1 MPWVRGLFLAGGA
14 LIAGSAAA
22 LAQDGVSGVLL
33 ADPAAALEQRQTPT
47 VELSARDDNAPRF
60 SPAHIP
66 IGESPAP
73 QRLELQ
79 FSASAEHAGLP
90 LDISVAQ
97 RASIGAGSDG
107 DLDRTGR
114 GSEVRV
120 GRGLVQQENGNG
132 NGGSSVYM
140 FVASDDEAL
149 TWRPGQR
156 NEFGG
161 QRSGFALQDRVE
173 IGDLSAGVT
182 YERGNVQASIAYVE
196 REVSTTVGRESF
208 SKDETFTGVTVTMRR

>member
-1 MPWVRGLFLAGGA
+1 MARIRGLFFVGSA
-14 LIAGSAAA
+14 LVASAAA
-22 LAQDGVSGVLL
+22 AWAQEGVSGVSL
-33 ADPAAALEQRQTPT
+33 ADPAASLQREQPAF
-47 VELSARDDNAPRF
+47 ELTARDDTAPRF

-73 QRLELQ
+73 QRIELQ
-79 FSASAEHAGLP
+79 LSASAEQAGLP
-90 LDISVAQ
+90 LDVSVAQ
-97 RASIGAGSDG
+97 RASIGADSAG
-107 DLDRTGR
+107 DIDRAGR

-120 GRGLVQQENGNG
+120 GRGLVQQQGNDG

-161 QRSGFALQDRVE
+161 QSSGFSLQDRVE
-173 IGDLSAGVT
+173 IGDVSAGVT

-208 SKDETFTGVTVTMRR
+208 SKDESFTGVTVTMRR